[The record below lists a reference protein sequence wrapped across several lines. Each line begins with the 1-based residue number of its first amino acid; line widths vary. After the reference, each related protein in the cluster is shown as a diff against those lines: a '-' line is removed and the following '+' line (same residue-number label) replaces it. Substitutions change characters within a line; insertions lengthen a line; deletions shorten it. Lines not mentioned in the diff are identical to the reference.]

1 MEQVSFF
8 RASFPSLVNRRVAR
22 WTALQVSAIASL
34 GAVGVIPAL
43 LSIFLLVDFALRSLL
58 GPNASVLVHAGRS
71 IFRFTAKRFGVSEEL
86 ASIRPARFAWLCG
99 LLFSLLAVAGVF
111 SGQALLT
118 SIALGTLALFS
129 GLEALFGFCVACY
142 MFGWAQ
148 RFGWISPD
156 VCVDCRR
163 P

>member
-1 MEQVSFF
+1 MEKVSFF
-8 RASFPSLVNRRVAR
+8 RASFPSLMNRRVAR
-22 WTALQVSAIASL
+22 WSALQVSVIATF
-34 GAVGVIPAL
+34 GAAGASPAFF
-43 LSIFLLVDFALRSLL
+43 SIFLLVDFALRSLL
-58 GPNASVLVHAGRS
+58 GPNASVLVHAGQS

-99 LLFSLLAVAGVF
+99 LLFSLLAVGGVF
-111 SGQALLT
+111 SANTLLT

-148 RFGWISPD
+148 RHGWISPD
-156 VCVDCRR
+156 ACEDCRR